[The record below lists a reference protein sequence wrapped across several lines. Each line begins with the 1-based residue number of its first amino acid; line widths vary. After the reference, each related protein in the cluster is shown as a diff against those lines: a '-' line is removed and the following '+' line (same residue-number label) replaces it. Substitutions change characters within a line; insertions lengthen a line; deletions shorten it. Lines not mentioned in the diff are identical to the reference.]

1 MRAER
6 RVGLRPPMLV
16 KNSGSV
22 SEPGSGMP
30 DSECMVDAGGGGDG
44 RWGSQEGYESES
56 LEDVGELRRSPENIE
71 QEKEQNQYKTK
82 PVCLDPNISF
92 LTSYGNCPHHDFLA
106 TENFL

>member
-16 KNSGSV
+16 KSSGSV

-71 QEKEQNQYKTK
+71 QEKEQNQCAWIQAFPFLPRMETAHIMIFWQLK
-82 PVCLDPNISF
+82 ISCE
-92 LTSYGNCPHHDFLA
+92 SSW
-106 TENFL
+106 

>member
-1 MRAER
+1 
-6 RVGLRPPMLV
+6 MLV
-16 KNSGSV
+16 KSSGSV

-82 PVCLDPNISF
+82 PVPGSKHFL